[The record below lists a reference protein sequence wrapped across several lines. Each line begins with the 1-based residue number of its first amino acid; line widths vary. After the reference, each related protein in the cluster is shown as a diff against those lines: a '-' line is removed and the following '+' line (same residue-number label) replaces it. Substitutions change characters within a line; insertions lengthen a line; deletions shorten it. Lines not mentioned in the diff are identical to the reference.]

1 MENREA
7 KSVLSTVVPQVR
19 RQRPT
24 WPIRRWAVA
33 AGSALGY
40 ALLIA
45 IPTDL
50 IDTPAFGREIPP
62 TWWSWPALVVS
73 SVLAGLL
80 TATYVVAPSATD
92 AAGEPAQDAGGGVDG
107 SAKGGYLGGF
117 LTFFAVGCPVCNK
130 LVLLA
135 LGTTGALTWFEPVQ
149 PVLSLVAIG
158 VLDWAL
164 RARLR
169 GEASCAVTLR

>member
-1 MENREA
+1 MTTA
-7 KSVLSTVVPQVR
+7 VPQVR
-19 RQRPT
+19 RPRTP
-24 WPIRRWAVA
+24 WPMRRWVVAVA
-33 AGSALGY
+33 SAVGY

-50 IDTPAFGREIPP
+50 IDTPVFSREIPP

-80 TATYVVAPSATD
+80 TATYVRVPGTS
-92 AAGEPAQDAGGGVDG
+92 EPAGGPDDDGVELDR

-135 LGTTGALTWFEPVQ
+135 LGTSGAMTWFEPVQ
-149 PVLSLVAIG
+149 PVLSLAAIG
-158 VLDWAL
+158 VLVWAL
-164 RARLR
+164 RVRLR
-169 GEASCAVTLR
+169 GDVSCAVPR